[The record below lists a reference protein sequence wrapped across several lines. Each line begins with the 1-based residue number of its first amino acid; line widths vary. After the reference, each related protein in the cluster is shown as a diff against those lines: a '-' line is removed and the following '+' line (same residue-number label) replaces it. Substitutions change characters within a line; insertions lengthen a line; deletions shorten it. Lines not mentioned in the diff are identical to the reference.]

1 MRLRDPTADNLTVP
15 FRFPATKQDLLRE
28 ARMHND
34 EPAVVDQLERIAN
47 RNYTSLEE
55 LIAALGRV

>member
-1 MRLRDPTADNLTVP
+1 
-15 FRFPATKQDLLRE
+15 
-28 ARMHND
+28 MHND

>member
-1 MRLRDPTADNLTVP
+1 
-15 FRFPATKQDLLRE
+15 
-28 ARMHND
+28 MHND
-34 EPAVVDQLERIAN
+34 EPAVVDQLERIVN